1 MQIPELR
8 PTGLRTHTSS
18 ASKSNNQIVNDSEFK
33 IKQPLPGRYTV
44 MLVDDDQDI
53 LTTFEAILNSQG
65 ISVDT
70 FKDANEA
77 LKQFALAKP
86 DHYHL
91 IILDIRMPGPN
102 GLQLYYRL
110 KALNKNI
117 KVLFVSAL
125 EASDEL
131 ISILPGIQI
140 ENILKKPVERDF
152 FISTVKGIL
161 GGVTEGGIMTD

>member
-1 MQIPELR
+1 
-8 PTGLRTHTSS
+8 
-18 ASKSNNQIVNDSEFK
+18 
-33 IKQPLPGRYTV
+33 

-70 FKDANEA
+70 FKDANVA
-77 LKQFALAKP
+77 LKQFALANP
-86 DHYHL
+86 DHYRL
-91 IILDIRMPGPN
+91 IILDIRMPGLN